1 MLGDFRY
8 AARTLLR
15 SPGFAV
21 TAIAALAMGIGASS
35 AIFSVVNKVL
45 LEPLPFPDPDRL
57 VQLMS
62 ASQLGNQNVVS
73 IPKYVIWSENTHVF
87 DSIAAYDISGLSV
100 NLNQG
105 DLDDPLEAARV
116 SADYFSMFGAHAAA
130 GRTFSINEDRPDGP
144 RVAVIS
150 ERLWRGRFGSDPKL
164 VGRTVLLEHN
174 SYKVIGVLARG
185 VSSPGVTGSAADIWL
200 PLQADPS
207 STDHVSRV
215 NVVARLKPG
224 VSVEEAQTDVGD
236 TMGPFLARYPP
247 YTASEAPML
256 PLEGFTAISLRDAV
270 VGDVRPAL
278 FLLIGAVGFVLLISC
293 ANVANLLL
301 ARATRRTREIA
312 IRAALGARR
321 DQIIRQLLCES
332 VLLSLAGGALGVALG
347 HLGVR
352 ALLMISPSDIPRIG
366 ANGSG
371 ITLDWRVFLFTL
383 LVSVLTGI
391 LFGLMPALSASRT
404 DVVALVKETGSQS
417 GAGVGGKRTQSAL
430 VIAEVALALVLLV
443 GAGLLIRTFV
453 VMRTINRGFDEQSVL
468 TLEMSLAGSQ
478 FEKTVQVAEL
488 VRRAGP
494 RIEHIPG
501 VSAVAATSAL
511 PLAPSVTMPFTIFKN
526 DQMLGRYDGAATWR
540 SVSPEYF
547 DAFRIRLLRGRL
559 FNDDDDEQSPEV
571 VLINRA
577 MLKKYWQ
584 AIDANPIG
592 DFMIIGKGMGRGI
605 EDAPRQIVG
614 VVADV
619 RDSGLDREPMMYVPI
634 AQVKDSLNAR
644 NNHLAPITWVVRINA
659 GPSQISSGTGLAIA
673 PGVESAPTAA
683 IEHQLRQVSGGVP
696 LGRVRTMHQVVA
708 ASSARTQFYT
718 AMLSVFAVI
727 ALLLAAVGLY
737 GLLAYSVEQRT
748 QEIGIRMALGAG
760 PGDVRSMVVS
770 QGMRLVFAGTLLGIP
785 AALALA
791 RITVSM
797 IFGIQTWDPLVL
809 AGVAGL
815 LSLVALCA
823 TYLPTLRAT
832 RVNPADA
839 LRN

>member
-8 AARTLLR
+8 AARTLRR
-15 SPGFAV
+15 SPGFAL
-21 TAIAALAMGIGASS
+21 TAIAALAMGIGASA

-45 LEPLPFPDPDRL
+45 LEPLSYPDPDRL
-57 VQLMS
+57 VQLMTT
-62 ASQLGNQNVVS
+62 SQLGDQNVVS
-73 IPKYVIWSENTHVF
+73 IPKYIVWSENTHVF

-116 SADYFSMFGAHAAA
+116 SADYFSIFGAHVAA
-130 GRTFSINEDRPDGP
+130 GRTFSISEDRPDGP

-174 SYKVIGVLARG
+174 SYKVIGVLTRW
-185 VSSPGVTGSAADIWL
+185 VSSPGVTGSPADIWL

-207 STDHVSRV
+207 STDHVSRLH
-215 NVVARLKPG
+215 VVARLKPG
-224 VSVEEAQTDVGD
+224 VSLEKAQTDVGD
-236 TMGPFLARYPP
+236 TMRPFLQKYRPH
-247 YTASEAPML
+247 TASEAPML

-301 ARATRRTREIA
+301 ARATRRVREIA
-312 IRAALGARR
+312 IRAALGAQR
-321 DQIIRQLLCES
+321 DQIIRQLLSES

-383 LVSVLTGI
+383 LVSVVTGI
-391 LFGLMPALSASRT
+391 LFGLMPALSASRA
-404 DVVALVKETGSQS
+404 DVAALIKDTGSQT
-417 GAGVGGKRTQSAL
+417 GTGVRGKRSQSAL

-453 VMRTINRGFDEQSVL
+453 VTRTLNRGFDEQNVL

-488 VRRAGP
+488 VRRAAP

-511 PLAPSVTMPFTIFKN
+511 PLAPSLAMPFTIFKN

-540 SVSPEYF
+540 SVSRAYF

-559 FNDDDDEQSPEV
+559 FNDDDGEQSPEV

-592 DFMIIGKGMGRGI
+592 DFLTIGNGMGLGI
-605 EDAPRQIVG
+605 EDVPRQIVG

-644 NNHLAPITWVVRINA
+644 NNHLAPITWVVRINTA
-659 GPSQISSGTGLAIA
+659 SSQINSGTEPAMA
-673 PGVESAPTAA
+673 PGVESPTAV
-683 IEHQLRQVSGGVP
+683 IEHELHKVSGGVP
-696 LGRVRTMHQVVA
+696 VGRVRTMHQVVA
-708 ASSARTQFYT
+708 ASSARTRFYT
-718 AMLSVFAVI
+718 TMLSVFAVI

-737 GLLAYSVEQRT
+737 GLLAYSVQQRT
-748 QEIGIRMALGAG
+748 QEIGVRMALGAG
-760 PGDVRSMVVS
+760 PGDVRNMVVS
-770 QGMRLVFAGTLLGIP
+770 QGMRLVLAGILTGIP

-809 AGVAGL
+809 AAVAGL
-815 LSLVALCA
+815 LTLVALSA